1 MVLWICVGNE
11 KVLEFLKGILWFLLF
26 SFETIEEEAEFFPIV
41 PSYQDKSQALSKSF
55 VYETHRNTEMKRM
68 RKRNGER
75 SIDFYI
81 DEGFF
86 RQIFGF

>member
-1 MVLWICVGNE
+1 
-11 KVLEFLKGILWFLLF
+11 
-26 SFETIEEEAEFFPIV
+26 
-41 PSYQDKSQALSKSF
+41 
-55 VYETHRNTEMKRM
+55 MKRM

-86 RQIFGF
+86 RQIFGFWFLRHAL